1 MAWVLEKVYVG
12 EVVAAEVGLEKA
24 LSVPTCIV
32 YEVAP
37 GTVLQLTTAGSPEHM
52 LVWLTPMVAGAGS
65 GVHARPASARS
76 AWTTLRVMPLR
87 ESVMA

>member
-1 MAWVLEKVYVG
+1 M
-12 EVVAAEVGLEKA
+12 
-24 LSVPTCIV
+24 
-32 YEVAP
+32 
-37 GTVLQLTTAGSPEHM
+37 LQLTTAGSPEHT

-87 ESVMA
+87 GSVIARPVLVMATFVSAADVEGDA